1 MIDKATELFGEFT
14 SSFGKTWAASGG
26 ALIPHG
32 ASLAAN
38 AAAGAAVG
46 MAHSAYMAGDWHNAL
61 TADGLEAAG
70 VGVALHVGG
79 HALWKNRKALKQSI
93 YTASSDANKKAKS
106 LWKNRSSASG
116 ATKVTFN

>member
-14 SSFGKTWAASGG
+14 SSFGKTWATSGG

-46 MAHSAYMAGDWHNAL
+46 MAHNAYMAGDWHNAF
-61 TADGLEAAG
+61 TADGLEAAA

-79 HALWKNRKALKQSI
+79 HSLWSNRKALKQSLF
-93 YTASSDANKKAKS
+93 TASSATDKKAQS
-106 LWKNRSSASG
+106 LYSGYKNKTGAIRSSFS
-116 ATKVTFN
+116 

>member
-61 TADGLEAAG
+61 TADGFEAAG

-79 HALWKNRKALKQSI
+79 HALWKNRKALKQSLF
-93 YTASSDANKKAKS
+93 TASSATDKKAQS
-106 LWKNRSSASG
+106 LYSGYKNKTGAIRSAFS
-116 ATKVTFN
+116 